1 MIFRKPRLQ
10 TTTSRRSHE
19 HTFLGALSL
28 AGSCGG
34 LGLGVSPKP
43 LPACK
48 TGRLRLLNGAA
59 LVSRLLTRNAGTGRT
74 SVVNMIAVADAAR
87 LIRAM
92 SSTSLLQHLEVC
104 VCVSVRGEAAR
115 VRARVLLVPLLST
128 RLFKEFHTEAC
139 PQDCEGLQFFQFRR
153 AHRSMNCV
161 QRARCT

>member
-1 MIFRKPRLQ
+1 MYAHNVVSCHVSSGRGRFPTMIFRKPRLQ

-74 SVVNMIAVADAAR
+74 SVVNMIAVADADR

-104 VCVSVRGEAAR
+104 VCACACSPGSSALYAGVQGLAGVPHRGMSA
-115 VRARVLLVPLLST
+115 
-128 RLFKEFHTEAC
+128 
-139 PQDCEGLQFFQFRR
+139 GL
-153 AHRSMNCV
+153 
-161 QRARCT
+161 